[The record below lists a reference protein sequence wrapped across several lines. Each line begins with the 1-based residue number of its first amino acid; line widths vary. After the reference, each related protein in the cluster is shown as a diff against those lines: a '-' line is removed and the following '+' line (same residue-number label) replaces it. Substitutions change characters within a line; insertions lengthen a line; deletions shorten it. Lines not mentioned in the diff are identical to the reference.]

1 MFLVVCTQKSRSSSA
16 ISVLFII
23 IAAFFVK
30 DELVRRNELGEM
42 QSISELHRIT
52 LHFPEDI
59 PTMRIYQSIPDC
71 LLMAPGE
78 E

>member
-1 MFLVVCTQKSRSSSA
+1 M
-16 ISVLFII
+16 

-30 DELVRRNELGEM
+30 DELVRRNEIGEM
-42 QSISELHRIT
+42 QSI

-71 LLMAPGE
+71 LMMAPGE
-78 E
+78 ER